1 MAVPASSTYR
11 ELAASDDQARTP
23 VYDALTRYQQLMISP
38 LCTPGHKGSW
48 MPEGLQRVLT
58 PLGLACDLPSM
69 DATDYWFH
77 PRTCIAEAQRLAADL
92 YGAADTFYL
101 VNGSTIGVQ
110 AMMLAAV
117 APGEKILLSRYLHVS
132 AHSALVLG
140 GAHPVYLPSRW
151 LERAGP
157 IPPTE
162 DEVDECLRRHPDVR
176 AVFLT
181 HPTYYGVGRPLA
193 GVAAACRRQGIPLL
207 VDEAHGAHL
216 RFLPPGNLPSG
227 LDCGADLVVQSIHKT
242 VGSLIGTAQL
252 HRAHGSPIPQERVQA
267 MLNLLQSTSSN
278 YLLLASLDLTRRAMA
293 REGCDLFGRAAAR
306 AAALRKRLDG
316 IDGIRTLEPARCQG
330 LEGCKTDPLRLTVD
344 VAGLGLTGYQ
354 VERRLQDEF
363 RILVEFSDFRNVVFV
378 LGPPD
383 APETYARLERGFR
396 ALAVERSP
404 ASTEKADVVRS
415 GSTAPMVLTPRE
427 AAFRPKRA
435 IPLGLAAGR
444 ICGETITVYPPGIP
458 QICSG
463 ERFTAEVLE
472 HLSELSRQSAPVL
485 CHDASL
491 TTVHVI
497 D

>member
-1 MAVPASSTYR
+1 MAVSASTTCR
-11 ELAASDDQARTP
+11 GLEAPDEQERTP
-23 VYDALTRYQQLMISP
+23 VFDALLGYQRLKIAP

-48 MPEGLQRVLT
+48 TPEGLQRLLT

-77 PRTCIAEAQRLAADL
+77 PRSCIADAQHLAAAL

-110 AMMLAAV
+110 AMVLAAV
-117 APGEKILLSRYLHVS
+117 APGEQVLLSRHLHVS

-140 GAHPVYLPSRW
+140 GAVPLYLPSRW
-151 LERAGP
+151 LETGGP
-157 IPPTE
+157 IPPTA
-162 DEVDECLRRHPDVR
+162 DEVDEYLRRHPDVR

-181 HPTYYGVGRPLA
+181 HPTYYGLGRPLA
-193 GVAAACRRQGIPLL
+193 GVTEACHRRGIPLL

-216 RFLPPGNLPSG
+216 RFLPPPHLPSG
-227 LDCGADLVVQSIHKT
+227 LDCGADLVVQSVHKT

-252 HRAHGSPIPQERVQA
+252 HRAHGSLISKERLQA
-267 MLNLLQSTSSN
+267 TLNLLQSTSSN
-278 YLLLASLDLTRRAMA
+278 YLLLASLDLVRRAMA
-293 REGCDLFGRAAAR
+293 REGRDLFGRAASR
-306 AAALRKRLDG
+306 AAVLRKNLAG
-316 IDGIRTLEPARCQG
+316 IDGIRILDPAHHRA
-330 LEGCKTDPLRLTVD
+330 LDGCMVDAMRLVID

-363 RILVEFSDFRNVVFV
+363 QILAEFSDSRSVAFV
-378 LGPPD
+378 LGPAD

-396 ALAVERSP
+396 ALSVERSR
-404 ASTEKADVVRS
+404 ATNESEEVIYSVSTPR
-415 GSTAPMVLTPRE
+415 MVMTPRE

-435 IPLGLAAGR
+435 IPLCLAAGR
-444 ICGETITVYPPGIP
+444 VCGETITVYPPGIP

-463 ERFTAEVLE
+463 EQFTAELVE

-491 TTVHVI
+491 ATVRVV